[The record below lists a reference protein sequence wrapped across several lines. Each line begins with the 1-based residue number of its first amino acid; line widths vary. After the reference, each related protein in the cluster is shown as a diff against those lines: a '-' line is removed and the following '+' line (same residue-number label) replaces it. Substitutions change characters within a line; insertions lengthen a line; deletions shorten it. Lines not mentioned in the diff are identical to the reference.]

1 MATNM
6 LRQRP
11 SARLVRPGT
20 RVGYVGVILLPIVL
34 CLAVSAMAQSGSS
47 LANNPLSSLLG
58 NKNGS
63 QASQATPP
71 SSPPVAAQPPTAILL
86 PDVATRAE
94 DLMRLL
100 RDTSSQLPTRE
111 QLDAVKATLEERDD
125 SLTAKKKE
133 VDALLA
139 GSPSQL
145 ELREQE
151 TYWRTF
157 ATEGAATR
165 KPLLDWANAAQS
177 AVQQLQALQPQW
189 TATLEENKTTPGLG
203 PTLDVIRDAVKGIQ
217 ATISQAQS
225 LLRVIVNL
233 QVSAANQH
241 QLALEVLDRLAK
253 AHSRLNEHVLQR
265 DSLPLW
271 QVFLRRQQGET
282 PDFLGDA
289 RARVIGIKAFAQENS
304 GAFFAL
310 AVLLLL
316 SLFGAYRL
324 STAIR
329 GIQPRDELQS
339 HALAITRHWFA
350 LGILPPLL
358 VAFLLAPLA
367 PLPLIGLA
375 ILVSFIS
382 ILVLLPPLIEPL
394 FHLPLYCLV
403 GVYVFNAVLTW
414 ITLSSA
420 AKREVQFL
428 GVSLAVV
435 IFAYLFRPQR
445 VAKAKKRDRHRL
457 LVFGSRVA
465 LAILALAQVAN
476 IFGYYKL
483 TQYLTALCI
492 YSTFIAL
499 AVFTALH
506 VFNLLFLAALEL
518 PSAERLAMV
527 RLHRT
532 AIALWAPRVMQW
544 AGALIWLGATLELM
558 GVRSWIN
565 QQIVALLDFN
575 IVGGSG
581 NITLG
586 RVLGFWA
593 ILAVGFAF
601 STSLRFLLREELL
614 KRLRL
619 KRGIPELISTTL
631 HYLLLL
637 LVFLFAVNAGGV
649 ALNKFTVITGALGVG
664 VGFGLQN
671 IINNF
676 VSGLILQF
684 ERPIRVG
691 DVVEIQA
698 GLTGTVTR
706 IGIRASTVQTF
717 QGAEIIIPN
726 ATFISGNVTNWTLS
740 EARRRLDLPIGVAYG
755 TDPKLVKE
763 LLERPAIQHP
773 DVLTS
778 PAPAVFF
785 KEFGDSALNFEIQF
799 WVMQES
805 NTTKVKSEV
814 ALEVM
819 RLLSEAGL
827 EIPFPQR
834 DLHLRGVDP
843 TAAGLLTGNGAKS
856 VSTENDADVELRGRS
871 KSRAAGE

>member
-1 MATNM
+1 M
-6 LRQRP
+6 LRQLP
-11 SARLVRPGT
+11 SAGWIRLGT

-34 CLAVSAMAQSGSS
+34 CLGASAMAQPGGS
-47 LANNPLSSLLG
+47 LASNPLSSLLS

-63 QASQATPP
+63 QASQATSP
-71 SSPPVAAQPPTAILL
+71 SSPPAAQPPTAIPL

-100 RDTSSQLPTRE
+100 RDVSAQLPTRE
-111 QLDAVKATLEERDD
+111 QLDAVKATLKERND
-125 SLTAKKKE
+125 SLQAKKKE

-139 GSPSQL
+139 GSPSLL

-151 TYWRTF
+151 TYWRAFSTQ
-157 ATEGAATR
+157 GAATR
-165 KPLLDWANAAQS
+165 KQLQDWANAAQS
-177 AVQQLQALQPQW
+177 GGQQLLALQPQW
-189 TATLEENKTTPGLG
+189 IATLEENKDTPGLG
-203 PTLDVIRDAVKGIQ
+203 PTLDVIRDAVKGVQ
-217 ATISQAQS
+217 RTMSQAQD
-225 LLRVIVNL
+225 LLRVVVNL

-241 QLALEVLDRLAK
+241 QLALDVLDQLAK
-253 AHSRLNEHVLQR
+253 AHSRLNTHVLQR

-271 QVFLRRQQGET
+271 EIFLRRQQGET
-282 PDFLGDA
+282 PDLFANAG
-289 RARVIGIKAFAQENS
+289 ARVIGIKSFAQENS
-304 GAFFAL
+304 GAFIGL

-324 STAIR
+324 SLAPR
-329 GIQPRDELQS
+329 GTQPADELQ
-339 HALAITRHWFA
+339 ARAPAITRHWFA
-350 LGILPPLL
+350 LGIVPPLL

-367 PLPLIGLA
+367 PLPLSGLA
-375 ILVSFIS
+375 ILLSFIP
-382 ILVLLPPLIEPL
+382 ILALLLPLIDPL
-394 FHLPLYCLV
+394 FRMPLYCLL
-403 GVYVFNAVLTW
+403 GVYVFNAVLNW

-435 IFAYLFRPQR
+435 FFAYLLRPQR
-445 VAKAKKRDRHRL
+445 VAEAEKRDDRHRL

-465 LAILALAQVAN
+465 LAVLALAQVAN

-492 YSTFIAL
+492 YSTFIVL
-499 AVFTALH
+499 AVFTALR
-506 VFNLLFLAALEL
+506 VFNLLLLAAIEA

-532 AIALWAPRVMQW
+532 AIARWAPRVMQT
-544 AGALIWLGATLELM
+544 AGALIWLGVTLELM
-558 GVRSWIN
+558 GVRRWIN

-575 IVGGSG
+575 IVGGSS

-586 RVLGFWA
+586 RVFGFWA
-593 ILAVGFAF
+593 ILAAGFAF

-619 KRGIPELISTTL
+619 TRGIPELISTTV

-740 EARRRLDLPIGVAYG
+740 EARRRLDLPVGVAYG
-755 TDPKLVKE
+755 TDPKLVKD
-763 LLERPAIQHP
+763 LLERPAMQHP

-785 KEFGDSALNFEIQF
+785 KEFGDSALNFELQF

-805 NTTKVKSEV
+805 NTVKVKSEV

-819 RLLSEAGL
+819 RLLSEAGV

-843 TAAGLLTGNGAKS
+843 TAAGLLTGNGAKF
-856 VSTENDADVELRGRS
+856 VSAENDADVALRSRS
-871 KSRAAGE
+871 KSRVAGE